1 MGLGEWEEER
11 TSDAKVLRNEHDK
24 AGRTATPEHSILIQV
39 SVAKQE
45 MAGGDSSKG
54 KL

>member
-1 MGLGEWEEER
+1 MRLGEWEEEGA
-11 TSDAKVLRNEHDK
+11 SDAKVLRHEHDK
-24 AGRTATPEHSILIQV
+24 AGRRANPEHSILIQV

-45 MAGGDSSKG
+45 MAGGDSAKG